1 MACGNSE
8 SGGCVM
14 FQKNISLHL
23 LLIIPFIC
31 LLSSPANSQEN
42 TPDFISGE
50 LIIGFRSAEAQQN
63 ALKDLQALGAGLTT
77 RGGGSQSILAIP
89 TSDRALK
96 LTLDI
101 FTTRGGKPQKQ
112 EELEILRQL
121 SEDIRNSYD
130 SVVYAHP
137 NWILKPYRR
146 VIRKPVLFKD
156 QLGSANTRGAKLSSE
171 PNDPIF
177 QRGLHWHYL
186 APPGGMNAIGAW
198 SISKGGRQVVVAVL
212 DTGILFNHPDIE
224 KSGNVL
230 EGYDFISDA
239 VTAGDGDGRDAD
251 ATDIGDPCPPDP
263 ASWHGTHVA
272 ATIGAAA
279 SNNGL
284 GITGVNW
291 SVSIVP
297 IRVLG
302 RCGGSVADISA
313 AIRWAAG
320 LSEKGL
326 PDNKHPADIINM
338 SLGVILDCRPEN
350 VGQLISAINDARQ
363 AGTVLVVAAGNDDL
377 DVKQVTPG
385 GCASVI
391 SVAASDRRGHLA
403 PYSNFGAVTI
413 MAPGGDVLR
422 DDDKD
427 GEVDGVWSLIAPSE
441 QNPSGVAAYE
451 GTSMATP
458 HVSAAIALAI
468 AHDDKLRRNPDGM
481 MERVI
486 RTAAKLVKGACPA
499 EKPCSKGQLDAATL
513 LSR

>member
-1 MACGNSE
+1 MLRNKC
-8 SGGCVM
+8 
-14 FQKNISLHL
+14 L
-23 LLIIPFIC
+23 LCLFSIILFIC
-31 LLSSPANSQEN
+31 FLDFPAHSQEN
-42 TPDFISGE
+42 TPDFVPGE
-50 LIIGFRSAEAQQN
+50 LIVGFRSAEAQQN
-63 ALKDLQALGAGLTT
+63 ALKDFQALGGGLTT
-77 RGGGSQSILAIP
+77 RGGGSQSILVTP
-89 TSDRALK
+89 TSDRELK
-96 LTLDI
+96 LTLNI
-101 FTTRGGKPQKQ
+101 LTTRGSKPQKQ
-112 EELEILRQL
+112 EELEILKQL

-130 SVVYAHP
+130 AVEYAHP
-137 NWILKPYRR
+137 NWIFTSSRR
-146 VIRKPVLFKD
+146 VIREPVLFKNR
-156 QLGSANTRGAKLSSE
+156 LGPTSTRGTKLPSE

-186 APPGGMNAIGAW
+186 APPIGMNAIGAW

-212 DTGILFNHPDIE
+212 DSGVLFHHPDIE

-239 VTAGDGDGRDAD
+239 TTAGDGDGRDAD
-251 ATDIGDPCPPDP
+251 ATDMGDPCPPAP

-284 GITGVNW
+284 GIAGVNW

-297 IRVLG
+297 VRVLG
-302 RCGGSVADISA
+302 RCGGSIADISA

-320 LSEKGL
+320 LSERGV
-326 PDNKHPADIINM
+326 PGNKHPADIINM
-338 SLGVILDCRPEN
+338 SLGAVLECRPEN

-363 AGTVLVVAAGNDDL
+363 AGATLVVAAGNDDL
-377 DVKQVTPG
+377 DVKQVTLG

-391 SVAASDRRGHLA
+391 SVAASDQRGHLA

-427 GEVDGVWSLIAPSE
+427 GEADGVWSLIAPSE

-451 GTSMATP
+451 GTSMAAP

-468 AHDDKLRRNPDGM
+468 AHNEKLRRNPDAM
-481 MERVI
+481 VERTVG
-486 RTAAKLVKGACPA
+486 TAAKLVDGACPA
-499 EKPCSKGQLDAATL
+499 EKPCGKGQLDAATL